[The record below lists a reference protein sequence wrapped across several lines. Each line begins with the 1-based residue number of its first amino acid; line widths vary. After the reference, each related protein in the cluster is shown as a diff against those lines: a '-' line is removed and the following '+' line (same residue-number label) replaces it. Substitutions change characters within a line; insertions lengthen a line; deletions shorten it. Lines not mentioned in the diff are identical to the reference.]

1 HEKVLSTILD
11 ANITTLITSAL
22 MIGFGTGPVKGFGVT
37 LTIGVF
43 STVFCALVVTKLLL
57 EFFIEGDI
65 IKKFPMLIGAKT
77 PKIDFLK
84 WARPSFIVSWLIVIV
99 GIGVVAYKGHSIY
112 GID

>member
-1 HEKVLSTILD
+1 MAVDSNILIFERIREELNLGKSLKAAFLAGHEKVLSTILD

-77 PKIDFLK
+77 
-84 WARPSFIVSWLIVIV
+84 
-99 GIGVVAYKGHSIY
+99 
-112 GID
+112 